1 MCGREAAHYASANKP
16 SWIMLLCSCLWMQ
29 ADRASYM
36 WRRNVTAFLR
46 ETSQNNQIQDVTKQ
60 TAQSFDSESIWLMS
74 CKERTSSFKEGRDRS
89 QRWTRVLRL
98 SLPVSW
104 FRDQNP
110 AVLIASTGTWGSS
123 GNPCLK
129 CSWHKWPKVK
139 HACLFCVNLYPGP
152 CRRPSGGGSEER
164 SCRWRPRFSPSLGWW
179 CRSWGP
185 SPGSLGFSH
194 SLDGYSS
201 PPVTET
207 PEGQISLQNTPVKS
221 FMGIQ
226 WEKHSVLH
234 PLHIL

>member
-74 CKERTSSFKEGRDRS
+74 RKERTSSFKEGRNS
-89 QRWTRVLRL
+89 
-98 SLPVSW
+98 
-104 FRDQNP
+104 
-110 AVLIASTGTWGSS
+110 
-123 GNPCLK
+123 CLK
-129 CSWHKWPKVK
+129 CSWHTWPKVK